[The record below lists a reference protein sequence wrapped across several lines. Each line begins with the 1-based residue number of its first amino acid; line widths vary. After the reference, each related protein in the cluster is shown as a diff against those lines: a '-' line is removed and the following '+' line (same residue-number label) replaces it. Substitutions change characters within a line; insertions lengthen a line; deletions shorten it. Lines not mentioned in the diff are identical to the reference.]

1 MKLCKIL
8 LIILWSLPF
17 VSCNT
22 ENKKESIE
30 KFKQEILETE
40 LNFAKMVKDEGLH
53 KAFVAFAAN
62 DAVLMRNNKL
72 IIGKNAIAE
81 RYKESNSKNLS
92 WKPDFI
98 DVSNSGD
105 LGYTYGKYHFKY
117 TDSLGNEQVDTGVFH
132 SVWKRQKDGTWKY
145 VWD

>member
-1 MKLCKIL
+1 MKQIKLFTFIIFVF
-8 LIILWSLPF
+8 LIN
-17 VSCNT
+17 SCIQ
-22 ENKKESIE
+22 ENKKGDLAIW
-30 KFKQEILETE
+30 KQEILETE
-40 LNFAKMVKDEGLH
+40 QNFAKMVKEDGLH
-53 KAFVAFAAN
+53 NAFVAFAA
-62 DAVLMRNNKL
+62 DAAVLLRNNDL
-72 IIGKNAIAE
+72 IIGKNPIGE

-98 DVSNSGD
+98 DVSQSGD
-105 LGYTYGKYHFKY
+105 LGYTYGKYYFKY